1 MNNPNRD
8 ESLKPVE
15 VGDGI
20 KARTI
25 GRNKSGCPWK
35 KSTSEKSSMRNKSL
49 VSKSWAKKVEERN
62 RMKALKERITALRDE
77 RI

>member
-1 MNNPNRD
+1 MLS
-8 ESLKPVE
+8 EPVE
-15 VGDGI
+15 VGEGI

-35 KSTSEKSSMRNKSL
+35 KSNSIKSSKRNKSI
-49 VSKSWAKKVEERN
+49 VSKSWEKKVEERN
-62 RMKALKERITALRDE
+62 RMKALKERIKLLRDE